1 MQTNQFNYFPN
12 QEVEVEFNAFN
23 QLKTPEEKAA
33 FFEKKKADFEKKTPE
48 KKTAYHNDT
57 KNGLEAIGKRVD
69 ELFEK
74 VELGEVANIVSVAYI
89 AQKYFG
95 KTRHWL
101 YQRIN
106 GSTVNGKPARFTPD
120 EKKKLQ
126 EALLDISNIIKNTSL
141 KIA

>member
-1 MQTNQFNYFPN
+1 MTQSKYLPISEMEREFEEFKKLKTVEEKKAF
-12 QEVEVEFNAFN
+12 QEKRKANFEN
-23 QLKTPEEKAA
+23 KTPEEQQEYTAATKAGV
-33 FFEKKKADFEKKTPE
+33 KAVIERCGE
-48 KKTAYHNDT
+48 
-57 KNGLEAIGKRVD
+57 II
-69 ELFEK
+69 EK

-101 YQRIN
+101 YQRLN
-106 GSTVNGKPARFTPD
+106 GSIVNGKPACFTTD

-126 EALLDISNIIKNTSL
+126 EALQDISDIIKNTSL